1 LILVK
6 TMLQSVE
13 GFYKD
18 GKVELK
24 ELPSDIEECY
34 VIVTFLAD
42 KKNQTKKEMMPFGIF
57 YGNNQSTAADF
68 KLPEF
73 YGDVEDSSDW

>member
-1 LILVK
+1 
-6 TMLQSVE
+6 MLQSVE

-24 ELPSDIEECY
+24 ELPSDIQECR
-34 VIVTFLAD
+34 VIVTFLTA
-42 KKNQTKKEMMPFGIF
+42 KKNQTKKEMMQFGIF
-57 YGNNQSTAADF
+57 YGNNQSIEADF

-73 YGDVEDSSDW
+73 YGDVEDSSDWS